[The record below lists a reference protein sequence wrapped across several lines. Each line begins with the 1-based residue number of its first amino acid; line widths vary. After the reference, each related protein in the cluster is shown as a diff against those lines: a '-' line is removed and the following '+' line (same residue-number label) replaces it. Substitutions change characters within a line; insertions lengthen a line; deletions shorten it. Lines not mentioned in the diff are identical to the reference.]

1 MSFSNQTLREVVH
14 LSVGGTRTR
23 AMLSNAFGTQP
34 LEIGAAHLALRDS
47 GSSIVAASGRRLMFD
62 GKPSVTIPAG
72 AAVYTD
78 PVDLQIPALADVV
91 VDIYIPGDTDTP
103 SPLTMHNTAFQTNYI
118 SGPGNHAGATVFPQ
132 SVAVLSWFLLSRV
145 EVMAPASVGTIVAF
159 GDSITDGSRITPD
172 TNNRWPNHLAKRLA
186 GAAGG
191 PRMAVVDAG
200 IGGNR
205 MLSEA
210 GYTAGGDAL
219 ARFDRDVLAQA
230 GVTHVIVLDGI
241 NDIGGG
247 RGNAAPSAEDI
258 IAGYKQLIERAHV
271 RGIKILGAT
280 LTPFEGAN
288 YFTDVGEAK
297 RQALNRWI
305 RTSKA
310 YDGVIDFDVAARDP
324 EHPTRY
330 LPKYDAGDHL
340 HPNDA
345 GHEAMAKAIDL
356 TLFASGAVSR
366 TGKGR

>member
-1 MSFSNQTLREVVH
+1 
-14 LSVGGTRTR
+14 
-23 AMLSNAFGTQP
+23 MLSNAFGTRP
-34 LEIGAAHLALRDS
+34 LEIGAAHVALRDS
-47 GSSIVAASGRRLMFD
+47 GSSIVAASDRRLMFD

-72 AAVYTD
+72 AAVYSD
-78 PVDLQIPALADVV
+78 PVELQIPPLADLA
-91 VDIYIPGDTDTP
+91 VDIYVPGDTDTP

-118 SGPGNHAGATVFPQ
+118 SGPGNHAGAAVFPQ

-145 EVMAPASVGTIVAF
+145 EVMAPTSVGTIVAF

-186 GAAGG
+186 GGAGV

-205 MLSEA
+205 MLSES
-210 GYTAGGDAL
+210 GYTSGNNAL

-247 RGNAAPSAEDI
+247 RESAAPSADDI

-324 EHPTRY
+324 AHPTRY

-345 GHEAMAKAIDL
+345 GHAAMANAIDL
-356 TLFASGAVSR
+356 TLFSAGPVAR
-366 TGKGR
+366 PGKDRHGKH